1 MSKEFPI
8 TQIIR
13 HRRTVKPALMDPNLE
28 IPDEL
33 LDELLENAN
42 WAPTHGFTEPWTFI
56 VFSGGSRAL
65 LGKKL
70 QDIYSEFTPQDQY
83 RQDKFEKLG
92 QNPTLA
98 PLVLA
103 ICMKRGENP
112 KIPEIEEIEAV
123 ACAVQNMHLT
133 AAAAGL
139 GAFWSSPPILE
150 SEEMKRFLELG
161 QEDRCLGLFYL
172 GWLKEGQEWPK
183 SSRSPISE
191 KVSWF
196 NDQDK

>member
-1 MSKEFPI
+1 MSEEFSI

-13 HRRTVKPALMDPNLE
+13 QRRTVKPALMDPNLE
-28 IPDEL
+28 IPQEL

-42 WAPTHGFTEPWTFI
+42 WAPTHGFTEPWRFTI
-56 VFSGGSRAL
+56 FSGDSRFL

-70 QDIYSEFTPQDQY
+70 QSIYSEFTPKEEF
-83 RQDKFEKLG
+83 RQDKFDKLG
-92 QNPTLA
+92 KNPSLA

-103 ICMKRGENP
+103 ICMKRGKNP

-133 AAAAGL
+133 ASAAGL

-150 SEEMKRFLELG
+150 SDEMKTFLELG
-161 QEDRCLGLFYL
+161 LEDRCLGLFYL

-183 SSRSPISE
+183 STRNPINE
-191 KVSWF
+191 KVNWF
-196 NDQDK
+196 NNVEK

>member
-42 WAPTHGFTEPWTFI
+42 WAPTHGFTEPWKFI

-65 LGKKL
+65 LGEKL
-70 QDIYSEFTPQDQY
+70 QDIYSESTPQDQY

-150 SEEMKRFLELG
+150 SEEMKKFLELD

-196 NDQDK
+196 NDQHK

>member
-1 MSKEFPI
+1 MP
-8 TQIIR
+8 
-13 HRRTVKPALMDPNLE
+13 
-28 IPDEL
+28 
-33 LDELLENAN
+33 
-42 WAPTHGFTEPWTFI
+42 
-56 VFSGGSRAL
+56 FSGDNRSL

-70 QDIYSEFTPQDQY
+70 QSIYSEFTPKEEF
-83 RQDKFEKLG
+83 RQDKFDKLG
-92 QNPTLA
+92 NNPSLA

-103 ICMKRGENP
+103 ICMKRGKNP

-133 AAAAGL
+133 ASAAGL

-150 SEEMKRFLELG
+150 SDEMKTFLELG

-183 SSRSPISE
+183 STRNPISE
-191 KVSWF
+191 KVNWF
-196 NDQDK
+196 NNVEK